1 MPRDLDVQLL
11 ESVAVRRGRLR
22 EALIWGR
29 ERRVRSTVD
38 NLKRLAIGVV
48 LAAVGSAGC
57 VGYSFVQ
64 NMLAEREAQQ
74 QARQQQQ
81 LPAPI
86 PIPVPEPSGSV
97 SAVPTPTATR
107 SR

>member
-38 NLKRLAIGVV
+38 NLKRLAVGVV

-64 NMLAEREAQQ
+64 DLLAQQ
-74 QARQQQQ
+74 QAAREQQQQ
-81 LPAPI
+81 QQVQPPAGRP
-86 PIPVPEPSGSV
+86 
-97 SAVPTPTATR
+97 R
-107 SR
+107 